1 MKRNA
6 VIGAT
11 FVAVL
16 ATLAVAQG
24 WLEQRAEAQA
34 RGAVQAPRF
43 EVDPTF
49 PQALPNGMY
58 QGQSIGLW
66 VDKTNDHVWIVH
78 RPDVLDAF
86 EGSAQQT
93 PPTGECCKEAPPI
106 LEFDPS
112 GKLLRSWGGKDGPGY
127 QWPDSNHG
135 LNIDNKGNVW
145 IGGNGGQ
152 DGHILKF
159 TQDGKF
165 IMQVGKKGVTQDS
178 MSQDHFFM
186 VAETFFHAPANEVYV
201 SDGYG
206 NRRVAVIDAESGKMK
221 RFWGAYGR
229 PPDDKG
235 SAAQGAYDPTITYQH
250 FRGPVHCAKVAVDG
264 LVYVCDR
271 TSNRIQ
277 VFKTDGTFVREVYT
291 QRDSR
296 GDGTTWD
303 VEFSNDAQ
311 QRFLYV
317 ADGRNQKIRI
327 FDRATMTQLTS
338 FGKGGHYPGEW
349 YSLHNIAADSK
360 GNLYTVETYQGRRV
374 QRFLYK
380 GLAAV
385 TSQQTGVAYPTT
397 GQ

>member
-1 MKRNA
+1 MKRHA

-11 FVAVL
+11 FLAVL

-49 PQALPNGMY
+49 PKPLPNGWY

-86 EGSAQQT
+86 EASAQQT

-178 MSQDHFFM
+178 MAKDHFFM

-206 NRRVAVIDAESGKMK
+206 NRRVAVIDADSGQVK

-277 VFKTDGTFVREVYT
+277 VFKTDGTFVREIYT

-303 VEFSNDAQ
+303 VEFSNDKEQ
-311 QRFLYV
+311 KFLYV

-380 GLAAV
+380 GLAPV
-385 TSQQTGVAYPTT
+385 TSQQTGVAYPT

>member
-1 MKRNA
+1 MKRHA

-11 FVAVL
+11 FLAVL

-49 PQALPNGMY
+49 PQPLPNGMY

-86 EGSAQQT
+86 EASAQQT

-178 MSQDHFFM
+178 MAKDHFFM

-206 NRRVAVIDAESGKMK
+206 NRRVAVIDADSGQVK

-277 VFKTDGTFVREVYT
+277 VFKTDGTFVREIYT

-303 VEFSNDAQ
+303 VEFSNDKEQ
-311 QRFLYV
+311 KFLYV

-349 YSLHNIAADSK
+349 YSLHNIAAYSK

-380 GLAAV
+380 GLAPV
-385 TSQQTGVAYPTT
+385 TSQQTGVAYPT